1 MSRQGRGGVHGGWRP
16 PRHCT
21 VIGAAHRRR
30 GQPCQDASLSSS
42 LRCPGGGSLQVL
54 AVADGHGGR
63 RYSRSDVGSRLA
75 CEEALAAVTAAL
87 HATPLPDQTA
97 WLEQLRHG
105 LPRAIEQGWREAV
118 ARHWRQAPEGEEQG
132 CTRLYGTTLGLLLLA
147 PDWWGC
153 TGLGDWDLV
162 RVNCGSSREDAALLS
177 EESLAA
183 AAGEATASLCL
194 EEAAALCLS
203 RARLEPI
210 APGTGSFTLLLS
222 TDGVRKSCAT
232 DGDFLELCGQIAA
245 LPTGEQ
251 LGEGLAAITAQGS
264 GDDLSIALGQWV
276 LPPEW
281 AVPPGLTAPPAVG
294 RASATLS
301 PRAAK
306 AAGTAATLSMPALA
320 LALTV
325 LALAILGALAVA
337 TWLRPQLSQRASDR
351 AAASVQTLVQALS
364 RADRPS
370 LEARLTPAAA
380 AQWTPQAFGPFARL
394 EVSGL
399 RPVARS
405 GHRVELQG
413 VLTVVGVDGSRRS
426 EVRRF
431 MVDTAP
437 TPPRIIASNLAP
449 PLGPGQ

>member
-1 MSRQGRGGVHGGWRP
+1 M
-16 PRHCT
+16 
-21 VIGAAHRRR
+21 
-30 GQPCQDASLSSS
+30 
-42 LRCPGGGSLQVL
+42 L

-75 CEEALAAVTAAL
+75 CEQAVAAVTAAL

-132 CTRLYGTTLGLLLLA
+132 CTRLYGTTFGLLLLA

-162 RVNCGSSREDAALLS
+162 RVNSGSGDAALLS

-194 EEAAALCLS
+194 EEAATLCSS

-245 LPTGEQ
+245 LPMGEQ

-276 LPPEW
+276 LPSEW
-281 AVPPGLTAPPAVG
+281 AVPSELTAPAPFGRPSAKPSTQTAQAAQPPPA
-294 RASATLS
+294 AQAAQETQTAQAPTTPATL
-301 PRAAK
+301 P
-306 AAGTAATLSMPALA
+306 LP
-320 LALTV
+320 V
-325 LALAILGALAVA
+325 LALAVLALAVLGGLAVA
-337 TWLRPQLSQRASDR
+337 TRLRPQLSQRASER
-351 AAASVQTLVQALS
+351 AATSVETLVQALS
-364 RADRPS
+364 QADRPS
-370 LEARLTPAAA
+370 LEARLTPATA

-399 RPVARS
+399 RPVAHS
-405 GHRVELQG
+405 GQRVELLG
-413 VLTVVGVDGSRRS
+413 LLTVVGVDGSRRS
-426 EVRRF
+426 EARRF

-437 TPPRIIASNLAP
+437 NPPRIIASSLAP
-449 PLGPGQ
+449 PLGPGH

>member
-1 MSRQGRGGVHGGWRP
+1 
-16 PRHCT
+16 

-30 GQPCQDASLSSS
+30 GQPCQDASLSWC
-42 LRCPGGGSLQVL
+42 LRCSAGGTLQVL
-54 AVADGHGGR
+54 AVADGHGGH

-75 CEEALAAVTAAL
+75 CEQAVAAVTAAL

-105 LPRAIEQGWREAV
+105 LPRVIEQGWREAV

-132 CTRLYGTTLGLLLLA
+132 CTRLYGTTFGLLLLA

-162 RVNCGSSREDAALLS
+162 RVNSGSGDAALLS

-194 EEAAALCLS
+194 EEAATLCSS

-276 LPPEW
+276 LPSEW
-281 AVPPGLTAPPAVG
+281 AVPPGLTAPPAIG
-294 RASATLS
+294 RASATSSL
-301 PRAAK
+301 RAAK
-306 AAGTAATLSMPALA
+306 AAGTAATLSIP
-320 LALTV
+320 V
-325 LALAILGALAVA
+325 LALASLGALAVA

-437 TPPRIIASNLAP
+437 NPPRIIASNLAP